1 MRVIPTTTPGITARD
16 LSKSLNGSLVYS
28 LTMAMMF
35 GDITPTT
42 VNDVC
47 AICGFRAAVKVHFK
61 QGNLVTFCDI
71 HAFVNSDIIWKN
83 AQAVYDR
90 VDVLPPREELDN

>member
-1 MRVIPTTTPGITARD
+1 
-16 LSKSLNGSLVYS
+16 
-28 LTMAMMF
+28 MAMTF

-42 VNDVC
+42 NNDVC
-47 AICGFRAAVKVHFK
+47 AICGFRAAVKVHFN
-61 QGNLVTFCDI
+61 QGNIVTFCDI
-71 HAFVNSDIIWKN
+71 HAFVNSEIIWKN